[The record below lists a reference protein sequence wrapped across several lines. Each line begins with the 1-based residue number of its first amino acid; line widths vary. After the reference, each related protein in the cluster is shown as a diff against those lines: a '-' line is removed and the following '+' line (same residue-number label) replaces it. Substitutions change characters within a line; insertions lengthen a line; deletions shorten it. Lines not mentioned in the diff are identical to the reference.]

1 MCAACIGC
9 RKPAGQ
15 EAVCSVHALAAGSQ
29 QERSWEACFIRN
41 AQSHRERAENNST
54 VTSNCSGTDTV
65 DTSVL

>member
-1 MCAACIGC
+1 ML
-9 RKPAGQ
+9 
-15 EAVCSVHALAAGSQ
+15 HALAAGSQ
-29 QERSWEACFIRN
+29 QVRKQCAQCMHWLQEASRSARGKRASYRN